1 MKSLIINLTLFK
13 AGWIACVFGAAAG
26 LPEVGAAA
34 VAVAAGVHLWL
45 ARDARSEGL
54 LLALAAALGLSWESA
69 LVATGV
75 VSYDV
80 GVLLPGIAPYW
91 IVAMWI
97 LFATT
102 LNSGMRWLRK
112 SLVLASV
119 AGAIGGPMSFLAG
132 QKAGA
137 VTFSDPVLAL
147 SLIGA
152 GWAALLPIM
161 VRSAA
166 WLDEMDSTLAFAR
179 AQTQGEEA

>member
-13 AGWIACVFGAAAG
+13 AGWLACVFGAAAG
-26 LPEVGAAA
+26 LPQIGIAA
-34 VAVAAGVHLWL
+34 VAVAAAVHLWL
-45 ARDARSEGL
+45 ARDARNEGL
-54 LLALAAALGLSWESA
+54 LLVLAAALGISWESA
-69 LVATGV
+69 LVASGV
-75 VSYDV
+75 VGYDV

-112 SLVLASV
+112 SPVIASI

-147 SLIGA
+147 TLIGA

-161 VRSAA
+161 GRGAV
-166 WLDEMDSTLAFAR
+166 WLDEMDSRLAFVGVP
-179 AQTQGEEA
+179 TEGEES